1 VEEDLMKIKILV
13 VLALLGG
20 FSWFTWQ
27 RLQPEKPVF
36 KQVALTQMVLRNVIA
51 ATGTVEPQNRLEV
64 KPQVSGRL
72 EKILVKEGD
81 AVTKGQVLAWMSSTE
96 RAALLDAA
104 RMQDEAGVA
113 YWENVYKPTPLISP
127 ITGEVIVRKLEP
139 GQTIGLDT
147 PVVVLSDRL
156 IVKAQVD
163 ETDIGKVRVGQ
174 EVEITLEAYP
184 DTLIK
189 GRVVHIAYES
199 KIVSNVTIY
208 EVEIAPLSTLQYFRS
223 GMGANVSIIEKQ
235 AQVLALPVEAVSSN
249 VRGAFVLVQGQDGP
263 RPQKVKT
270 GMTDD
275 KMIEIVS
282 GLAQTDQVLVKE
294 TRSNLNRRRTGTS
307 PFVPNR
313 RPRL

>member
-1 VEEDLMKIKILV
+1 MKIKILV
-13 VLALLGG
+13 VLALFGG
-20 FSWFTWQ
+20 LSWFAWQ

-36 KQVALTQMVLRNVIA
+36 KQVALTQTVLRNVIA

-72 EKILVKEGD
+72 EKVLVKEGD
-81 AVTKGQVLAWMSSTE
+81 TVTKGQVLAWMSSTE

-104 RMQDEAGVA
+104 RMQDAAGVA

-139 GQTIGLDT
+139 GQTIGMET

-174 EVEITLEAYP
+174 EVEITLDAYP

-235 AQVLALPVEAVSSN
+235 SQVLALPVEAVSSN

-263 RPQKVKT
+263 RPQKVTT

-282 GLAQTDQVLVKE
+282 GLAQADQVLVKE

-307 PFVPNR
+307 PFVPTR
-313 RPRL
+313 RPRS